1 MKKIGEKFGYIPEK
15 IFQIEKSTLV
25 EVLPTILQVVEYPL
39 KDGSCTGCY
48 FENETETCEFRTNL
62 LGDCRCK
69 NRTDKKNVIFKEI
82 ED

>member
-1 MKKIGEKFGYIPEK
+1 MKEIGEKFGYIPEK
-15 IFQIEKSTLV
+15 IFQIEKPTLV

-48 FENETETCEFRTNL
+48 FENETETCEFRISL
-62 LGDCRCK
+62 LGDCRYK
-69 NRTDKKNVIFKEI
+69 NRADKKNVIFKEI